1 MNGGGDTP
9 SPTLPIVTDK
19 VPVSGVIYGTEDE
32 YAVIGASNGVVP
44 LFIDDDANEIYFPAQ
59 TAADVPLEAGYIIV
73 NTSGKTREECI
84 ASIESATGCSTTVV
98 EMSNN
103 VNKRDV
109 FKVIPRQF
117 KGLYKT
123 SSPTTSVTNLLCV
136 VDDAGNPVGVAWNGD
151 LSKGIK
157 RVSMV
162 WTGNQSDH
170 LTNAVSLQLTITDTT
185 NFVIVFN
192 GVTYT
197 FTNGTCD
204 KTIPTYEIG

>member
-19 VPVSGVIYGTEDE
+19 VAVEGEIYGVEDE

-44 LFIDDDANEIYFPAQ
+44 LFVNTYANEIYFPAQ
-59 TAADVPLEAGYIIV
+59 TNANAPLMAGYILV
-73 NTSGKTREECI
+73 ETSGKTRDECI
-84 ASIESATGCSTTVV
+84 ASIEAATDCSTTIV
-98 EMSNN
+98 EMSDN
-103 VNKRDV
+103 VKKSDV

-123 SSPTTSVTNLLCV
+123 STSVSALMDLLCI
-136 VDDAGNPVGVAWNGD
+136 VDDAGLPVGVAWNGD
-151 LSKGIK
+151 TAKGIK
-157 RVSMV
+157 RISGV

-170 LTNAVSLQLTITDTT
+170 LTNAFGLQLTITDTT

-197 FTNGTCD
+197 FTNGSCD
-204 KTIPTYEIG
+204 KTIPIYEIR